1 MKAWAQT
8 TLDLARIYGL
18 ATSTTPTLSFLL
30 VQSARLRGCLPH
42 ASSPQTSVRTRLPG
56 LWPSSTPGSN
66 CSRTESPGPPNLRL
80 THWVRTAGYAARL
93 SLPTK
98 NAELPEE
105 PQLLTAVPLSPCPE
119 CPWPRRAAC
128 LESSHLERRDRL
140 GGEWRILRPPPA
152 LAAWRRPL
160 SEPGEP
166 TQAHPQAQSL
176 CERAPCARS
185 RATARAHTHTLSRTN
200 HLTGA
205 DVIIRVEET
214 WGALS
219 SSSNPA
225 PSTR

>member
-8 TLDLARIYGL
+8 TPDLARIYGL

-30 VQSARLRGCLPH
+30 VQSAGLRGCLPH

-66 CSRTESPGPPNLRL
+66 CSRTESPGPSNLRL
-80 THWVRTAGYAARL
+80 THWVRTAGYTARL

-105 PQLLTAVPLSPCPE
+105 PQLLTAEPLSPCPE

-166 TQAHPQAQSL
+166 TQAHRRRKVCASALPAL
-176 CERAPCARS
+176 APARPRAR
-185 RATARAHTHTLSRTN
+185 THTLSRTN